1 MNEKILQRYLV
12 VGMSTDEISDT
23 RAHNQSR
30 TCIAVTL
37 MRTLFPVFGQDIA
50 LTALLAYP

>member
-1 MNEKILQRYLV
+1 MKKIHQRYLV